1 MKNLD
6 KLYSKLTPDERFRA
20 FIEAAARHD
29 ADELDRLNDT
39 CPMKIYQIED
49 PAYFIPKTNALL
61 LTLTA
66 HLDASRHSELAA
78 FAMAMLMFG
87 DEKHTEK
94 ATDSLATFVRRYRT
108 QMLGFERFCLT
119 VGIDPDSMRQAV
131 GCSVGPM
138 TEMTLAVTDECPEAK
153 PVRQPPADAEQQ
165 AGPTAD
171 RPVVD
176 PGFVAHRSFAP

>member
-39 CPMKIYQIED
+39 CPMKTYQIED

-61 LTLTA
+61 LTLTS

-87 DEKHTEK
+87 DEKHCDK

-108 QMLGFERFCLT
+108 QVLGFERFCQT
-119 VGIDPDSMRQAV
+119 IGVDPESLRSAV
-131 GCSVGPM
+131 DCRVGPM
-138 TEMTLAVTDECPEAK
+138 TKMALAVAEDYSEAEPVPDE
-153 PVRQPPADAEQQ
+153 VRAVAEQLL
-165 AGPTAD
+165 AFWRMPG
-171 RPVVD
+171 VV
-176 PGFVAHRSFAP
+176 